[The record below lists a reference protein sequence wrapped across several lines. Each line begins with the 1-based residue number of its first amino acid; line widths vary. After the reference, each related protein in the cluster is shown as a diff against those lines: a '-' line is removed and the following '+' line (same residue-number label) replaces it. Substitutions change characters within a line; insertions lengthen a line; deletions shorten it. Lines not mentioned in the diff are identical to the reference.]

1 VSGWISNA
9 LGLQYS
15 FIEIAQLNLTATV
28 THLRVEIPFIAM
40 ALQLQRRFTS
50 PLYQSVTSFGL
61 PRIVL
66 DDSEYLLACKAG
78 DLLLVQELFR
88 LGKAR
93 PEDTSRSNMTPL
105 LVCRK
110 TIMIT

>member
-1 VSGWISNA
+1 MSGCISNA

-15 FIEIAQLNLTATV
+15 FIEIAQSKLIAKV
-28 THLRVEIPFIAM
+28 THLRVEVPFIAM
-40 ALQLQRRFTS
+40 ALQLQHRLTS
-50 PLYQSVTSFGL
+50 PLCESVTSFGL
-61 PRIVL
+61 PRIIL

-105 LVCRK
+105 LVRNE
-110 TIMIT
+110 TTMIT